1 MNTSRSTVV
10 LTVVVALFA
19 NAAADADAV
28 VHVDRTP
35 PVFAGLASATTCIP
49 GPVGGDRKSSFQL
62 KWTPAKDAITP
73 ANRIVYDVYQAA
85 ALGKE
90 SFAAPTYTTR
100 RGATTFATPPLSST
114 APHYF
119 VVRARDAAGNRDR
132 NRRERQ
138 GMNLCV

>member
-1 MNTSRSTVV
+1 VSVAAS
-10 LTVVVALFA
+10 VALFVTAAA
-19 NAAADADAV
+19 NAAGAQF
-28 VHVDRTP
+28 DRTP

-49 GPVGGDRKSSFQL
+49 GPVGGDRKSSFHL
-62 KWTPAKDAITP
+62 NWTPAKDAVSP
-73 ANRIVYDVYQAA
+73 ASRIVYDVSEATAA
-85 ALGKE
+85 GKE
-90 SFAAPTYTTR
+90 HFGVPTYTTR

-114 APHYF
+114 ASHYF

>member
-1 MNTSRSTVV
+1 MGVSAAVV
-10 LTVVVALFA
+10 LFVTAAA
-19 NAAADADAV
+19 NAAGA

-35 PVFAGLASATTCIP
+35 PVFGGLASATTCIP
-49 GPVGGDRKSSFQL
+49 GPVGGDRTSSFHL
-62 KWTPAKDAITP
+62 KWTSAKDATTP
-73 ANRIVYDVYQAA
+73 TGRIVYDLYQATA
-85 ALGKE
+85 PGKE
-90 SFAAPTYTTR
+90 NFTRPTYTTR

-119 VVRARDAAGNRDR
+119 VVRARDAAGNRDH